1 MRRFALSEWVS
12 SLELFGVDLC
22 SVGSCTDTSD
32 DVQEVSAGAK
42 NVRERENRMKHLSDE
57 DIASRC

>member
-1 MRRFALSEWVS
+1 M
-12 SLELFGVDLC
+12 DK
-22 SVGSCTDTSD
+22 SD
-32 DVQEVSAGAK
+32 DAQEVSAGEK